1 MVYVFIL
8 SVQKTQQTRVSQI
21 PCHTQTLCHV
31 TGHCWLLS
39 VVSRTG
45 HLMSIFI
52 FKIVLFMW
60 NPGGTSVPPAKARH
74 ARMDMETR
82 MASSATKMQ
91 WQNHTSVYG
100 VHWRYG
106 LQRIFFGL
114 KLSSWPPG
122 HWVPHVLVMPLPP
135 DLATLIDP
143 SGVEVLEAGPS
154 GTWTSIPG
162 TYIDYQ
168 TNVVVS
174 IWLFGPSYHCFQPLL
189 HWSTIGNLAPWYSS

>member
-1 MVYVFIL
+1 MGRQCRLPKPGMQGWTWKLEWPAVLPRCSGRTTRRCMESIGGMVYKGF
-8 SVQKTQQTRVSQI
+8 
-21 PCHTQTLCHV
+21 
-31 TGHCWLLS
+31 
-39 VVSRTG
+39 
-45 HLMSIFI
+45 
-52 FKIVLFMW
+52 
-60 NPGGTSVPPAKARH
+60 
-74 ARMDMETR
+74 
-82 MASSATKMQ
+82 
-91 WQNHTSVYG
+91 
-100 VHWRYG
+100 
-106 LQRIFFGL
+106 FFGL

-189 HWSTIGNLAPWYSS
+189 HWSTIGNLAPLVLFIVIPLEYRITPGLVPGEGPWPPSLLSVGAHAEPMGC